1 MEDPFSTQSGLGVL
15 PPTEI
20 CESIDAWR
28 KAYDPSY
35 PVVAPHITLAYPPF
49 VSQERWAAFS
59 LALAECLADFAPFKV
74 VLAQVYRFD
83 GSPNILWLKPE
94 DGGALTR
101 IRRVLE
107 KQFPGEIQRLPF
119 RFQPHLT
126 IGQFEELGAL
136 EEARA
141 KVTLELKPLQF
152 EVDRVY
158 YVGLSPDGGW
168 RTRDYLRLGR

>member
-1 MEDPFSTQSGLGVL
+1 MEDPFSTQTGLGVL

-20 CESIDAWR
+20 SETIDTWR
-28 KAYDPSY
+28 KVYDPSY
-35 PVVAPHITLAYPPF
+35 AVFAPHITLAYPPF

-59 LALAECLADFAPFKV
+59 LALADCLAGFAPFKV
-74 VLAQVYRFD
+74 VLAQVDRFEA
-83 GSPNILWLKPE
+83 SPNILWLKPE

-107 KQFPGEIQRLPF
+107 KQFPAECPRLPF

-126 IGQFEELGAL
+126 IGQFDDLGAL

-152 EVDRVY
+152 EVDRVH
-158 YVGLSPDGGW
+158 YVGLSPEGGW
-168 RTRDYLRLGR
+168 RSRDYLRLGR